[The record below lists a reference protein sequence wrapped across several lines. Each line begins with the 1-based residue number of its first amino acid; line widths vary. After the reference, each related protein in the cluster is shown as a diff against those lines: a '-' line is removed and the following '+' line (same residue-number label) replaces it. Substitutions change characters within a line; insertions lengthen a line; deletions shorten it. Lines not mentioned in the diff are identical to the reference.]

1 MGKHVPHW
9 PRMLK
14 RATACAYLD
23 LSAAELEREIAAGRL
38 PHPVMLGN
46 AEHWSR
52 TQLDE
57 HLERLTGE
65 HQQDWRRNS
74 PLYNGQNL

>member
-1 MGKHVPHW
+1 M
-9 PRMLK
+9 MK

-23 LSAAELEREIAAGRL
+23 LSAAEMEREIMSGRL

-46 AEHWSR
+46 TEHWSR
-52 TQLDE
+52 VQLDE

-65 HQQDWRRNS
+65 RQADWRRAS
-74 PLYNGQNL
+74 PLYNG

>member
-1 MGKHVPHW
+1 MGKHVPYW

-38 PHPVMLGN
+38 
-46 AEHWSR
+46 
-52 TQLDE
+52 
-57 HLERLTGE
+57 
-65 HQQDWRRNS
+65 
-74 PLYNGQNL
+74 